1 MRGRSERR
9 KRDFVQVL
17 RDTASDKGLETS
29 ETPEFRFRRRYNL
42 PPTDPRYLD
51 ATLEDILV
59 DLWAHAHTEDTGLR
73 NTVTDPNFEDEVAAM
88 EEEAKTTRPEPEP
101 AVKVLGSDDWVTV
114 VDDKYPS

>member
-1 MRGRSERR
+1 VE
-9 KRDFVQVL
+9 VL
-17 RDTASDKGLETS
+17 RETAGDKGLEVA

-59 DLWAHAHTEDTGLR
+59 DLWAHAHTDDPGLR
-73 NTVTDPNFEDEVAAM
+73 NSVTDPNFEAEVAAM
-88 EEEAKTTRPEPEP
+88 EEEAKAAQSEPEP